1 MTGLIFVLALLLDQT
16 PPPAS
21 AWTWTLYD
29 TQSPVVLAD
38 EVPDTSNLRTTLEC
52 DAGTGVAHVSVYGF
66 GPATGFV
73 RFAAGTAVATSE
85 IAPARHGTLA
95 APIRTDHPA
104 FAAFV
109 ADGRLTATVGDRQ
122 RTVEVQPPHLAKLR
136 RFAELCAG

>member
-1 MTGLIFVLALLLDQT
+1 MTGLFIVLALVLGQT

-29 TQSPVVLAD
+29 TQNPVVLAH
-38 EVPDTSNLRTTLEC
+38 EVPDTAHLRTTLEC
-52 DAGTGVAHVSVYGF
+52 DRGSGIAQVSVYGF

-73 RFAAGTAVATSE
+73 RFASGTAVATSE
-85 IAPARHGTLA
+85 IATARDGNVT
-95 APIRTDHPA
+95 APIRMDHPA
-104 FAAFV
+104 FGAFV

-122 RTVEVQPPHLAKLR
+122 RTIEVQPSHLAKLR